1 MDPKAPSYEDTLRR
15 LTLNEERFVRG
26 VLAGPSES
34 DAEGP
39 LEPKT
44 DRLVRLGALIA
55 LDAGSSALG
64 AETDAALA
72 AGATREEVVG
82 VLLTVG
88 PSIGLARLV
97 GVAPRIADALGYD
110 VLKALERLDGHRA

>member
-1 MDPKAPSYEDTLRR
+1 MDRKSFDYEDTLRR
-15 LTLNEERFVRG
+15 LTLSDERFVRC
-26 VLAGPSES
+26 VLGGPSEPGLAGS
-34 DAEGP
+34 

-64 AETDAALA
+64 AQADEALA
-72 AGATREEVVG
+72 AGASRDEVVG
-82 VLLTVG
+82 VLLSVG

-97 GVAPRIADALGYD
+97 GVAPRLADALGYD
-110 VLKALERLDGHRA
+110 VMEALERHDGH